1 MEIIQNLHNKKSK
14 KNLNIKVSA
23 LLVLMFYSCVLFSQD
38 NTVLQNTISEKNH
51 LEFQEFFFKA
61 VTEKAINNYQKA
73 IHNLEECNTLLPN
86 NKAVLFELS
95 KNYLSLNKTQEALEY
110 INEALLIEPNN
121 IWLLEHLVA
130 IHKKTKNYSSA
141 IDVQEQ
147 IAKNYPKKKQ
157 EIVYLHLRNN
167 DNKAAIKLLNELAE
181 KKMLDS
187 RLRRIRENLT
197 KPKKNKTTV
206 TSHEVKGT
214 LKEAFSKEKSFS
226 TLQKLLKQLDTENNT
241 ELLNYSNEGMR
252 LFPAQPLV
260 YLMHGK
266 ALNKNK
272 NHKKAVKSLQNGIDF
287 VIDDVQMEKRFYT
300 ELLTSYKALGD
311 QKNINKY
318 QQKI

>member
-1 MEIIQNLHNKKSK
+1 
-14 KNLNIKVSA
+14 
-23 LLVLMFYSCVLFSQD
+23 MFYSCVLFSQD

-147 IAKNYPKKKQ
+147 IAENYPKKKQ